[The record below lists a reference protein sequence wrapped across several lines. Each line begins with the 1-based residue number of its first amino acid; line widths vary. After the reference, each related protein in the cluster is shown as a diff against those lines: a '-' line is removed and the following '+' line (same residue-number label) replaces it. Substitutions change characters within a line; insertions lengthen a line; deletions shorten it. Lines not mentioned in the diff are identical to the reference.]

1 MRITNLILTALLILF
16 ISPVH
21 CQLKVKTDGY
31 VGIGTNDPQSNL
43 HVIGQGLIDS
53 YEGSWGC
60 AFTTRVHYQNSSSY
74 SLWNGYYNREVFFV
88 NGEGWLWSIKEHY
101 VGSDSLVIADR
112 ESIDSPLDAVMQLE
126 GVKFRYA
133 EERSPVASKPYRLGL
148 VAQEVERV
156 VPEVVKIMP
165 DSSMA
170 ISYEELVPLLI
181 EALKEQQGLIESLQ
195 ASIYRHEEQISRL
208 KKRRRYRGIEN
219 E

>member
-1 MRITNLILTALLILF
+1 
-16 ISPVH
+16 
-21 CQLKVKTDGY
+21 
-31 VGIGTNDPQSNL
+31 
-43 HVIGQGLIDS
+43 VIVDR
-53 YEGSWGC
+53 
-60 AFTTRVHYQNSSSY
+60 T
-74 SLWNGYYNREVFFV
+74 
-88 NGEGWLWSIKEHY
+88 SIF
-101 VGSDSLVIADR
+101 
-112 ESIDSPLDAVMQLE
+112 SPLDAVMQLK
-126 GVKFRYA
+126 GVRFKYA
-133 EERSPVASKPYRLGL
+133 NERSPVASKPYRLGL